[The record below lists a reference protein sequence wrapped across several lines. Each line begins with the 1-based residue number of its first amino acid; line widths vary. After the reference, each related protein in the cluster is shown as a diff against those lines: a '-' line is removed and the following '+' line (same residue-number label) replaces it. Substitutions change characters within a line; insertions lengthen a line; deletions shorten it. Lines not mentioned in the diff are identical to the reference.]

1 MHKKS
6 IEAAETLK
14 SSDDNSDKEDEER
27 TEISDTSSINN
38 HRRSP
43 TTPTSTTAPGKI
55 SLKPLSNGS
64 PSSSSISPVTMSPPI
79 SHPPATPTQRI
90 PDDSKG
96 KDFSLMSSPTSRAP
110 GYHLSPHDQQ
120 PPSNQHPSALAH
132 HHTTHPAAHHYPLN
146 PMNPS
151 PDTDPEV
158 FRWVNYNR
166 DYPVSFIRWI
176 FLFNYFDFCF
186 ETLFAFKQ
194 TNTWHLV
201 GPENFVGLILVF
213 IWFYFR
219 NNSIACLR
227 AKAQEHQA
235 RLMNSGLL
243 ALQVRSLAGLQH
255 HQLPSPLSSSP
266 KSCDSAMIHQHSPTP
281 SPIRSPESN
290 NNNHTSRNF
299 NSSMAPSSD
308 MSEDI
313 DIEDVKPIHK
323 TNVSP
328 NVVTFW

>member
-14 SSDDNSDKEDEER
+14 SSDENSDKEDEER
-27 TEISDTSSINN
+27 TEISDTSSLHN

-43 TTPTSTTAPGKI
+43 PTPTSTSAPGANK
-55 SLKPLSNGS
+55 SKPVSNGS
-64 PSSSSISPVTMSPPI
+64 PCSSSISPVTMSPPI
-79 SHPPATPTQRI
+79 THQPATPTHR
-90 PDDSKG
+90 PADDAAKT
-96 KDFSLMSSPTSRAP
+96 KDYTLMSSPTSRAP
-110 GYHLSPHDQQ
+110 AGYHLSPHEQQ
-120 PPSNQHPSALAH
+120 QQQNAALAH
-132 HHTTHPAAHHYPLN
+132 HHTHPAHHYPLN

-158 FRWVNYNR
+158 FRWVNSYNH

-176 FLFNYFDFCF
+176 SVFNNFFISFVPSKSFLQPFRRC
-186 ETLFAFKQ
+186 L
-194 TNTWHLV
+194 TNFWN
-201 GPENFVGLILVF
+201 EFLIS
-213 IWFYFR
+213 FR

-255 HQLPSPLSSSP
+255 HQLPSPMSSSP
-266 KSCDSAMIHQHSPTP
+266 KSCDSVMIHQHSPSP
-281 SPIRSPESN
+281 SPIRSPENN

-299 NSSMAPSSD
+299 NSNMTASSD
-308 MSEDI
+308 ISEDI
-313 DIEDVKPIHK
+313 DIEDVKPVHK

>member
-14 SSDDNSDKEDEER
+14 SSDENSDKEDEER
-27 TEISDTSSINN
+27 TEISDTSSVNN

-43 TTPTSTTAPGKI
+43 TTPTSTSTLGAPKN
-55 SLKPLSNGS
+55 SKPISNGS
-64 PSSSSISPVTMSPPI
+64 PCSSSISPVTMSPPI
-79 SHPPATPTQRI
+79 SHPQTTPTQRSA
-90 PDDSKG
+90 DDAPKG
-96 KDFSLMSSPTSRAP
+96 KDYSLMSSPTSRAP
-110 GYHLSPHDQQ
+110 SGYHLSPHEQQ
-120 PPSNQHPSALAH
+120 QNAQHAAAALTH
-132 HHTTHPAAHHYPLN
+132 HHAHPAHHYPLN

-176 FLFNYFDFCF
+176 SVLDYFSYNFISTLSQVIVMKVLQFNNEILFCN
-186 ETLFAFKQ
+186 
-194 TNTWHLV
+194 
-201 GPENFVGLILVF
+201 
-213 IWFYFR
+213 FR

-255 HQLPSPLSSSP
+255 HQLPSPMSSSP
-266 KSCDSAMIHQHSPTP
+266 KSCDSVMIHQHSPSP

-299 NSSMAPSSD
+299 NANMAASSD

-323 TNVSP
+323 ANVSP
-328 NVVTFW
+328 NVVTFWWN